1 MKADFSKVLKN
12 SQGFTL
18 MEILVAV
25 MLLAISLTIIMQQ
38 FSGGIRNITLT
49 DSYSK
54 AITHARNLMEEV
66 LSEPKLL
73 EGTQSG
79 TIDEEFRWVRTMR
92 FIPPVKGKE
101 SSVVKELEIIVRV
114 EWTFLG
120 MVRDYELVT
129 IKAAIN

>member
-1 MKADFSKVLKN
+1 
-12 SQGFTL
+12 

-54 AITHARNLMEEV
+54 AINHARNLMEEV

-79 TIDEEFRWVRTMR
+79 TIDEEFRWTRTMT
-92 FIPPVKGKE
+92 FIPPVKGKKA
-101 SSVVKELEIIVRV
+101 SVVKELEIAVRV

>member
-1 MKADFSKVLKN
+1 MKADFSNPLKN

-54 AITHARNLMEEV
+54 AINHARNLMEEA

-79 TIDEEFRWVRTMR
+79 TIDDEFRWTRTMT
-92 FIPPVKGKE
+92 FIPPVKGKKD
-101 SSVVKELEIIVRV
+101 SVVKELEIAVRV